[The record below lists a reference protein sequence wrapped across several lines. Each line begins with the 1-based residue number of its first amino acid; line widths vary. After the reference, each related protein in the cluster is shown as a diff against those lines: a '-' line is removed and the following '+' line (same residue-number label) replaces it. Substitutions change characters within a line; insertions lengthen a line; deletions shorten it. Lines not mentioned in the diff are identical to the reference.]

1 MTAAVSSTNINYGQS
16 VTITATITTSTKNPP
31 ITGTFRFGF
40 ETAVMVNGTPG
51 TDATGNQTLTAS
63 ATMTPQGNTVAQ
75 IDYGGDSNFEA
86 AVADTSFITVN
97 IPDFT
102 LGPAGGFTVVATA
115 GQPGSAQ
122 LMIGPATQT
131 PSTVNLSFYP
141 PNPVAGYTLSFSPQQ
156 VSLNGSATTATLSLT
171 PLGSAPQATIRRSTR
186 HSGFLVLSRRNG
198 DWWSLGLV
206 SGLAVLLLLGLPG
219 RDRRYR
225 IALGFSAACF
235 LCFAIGCGGGSSG
248 GGGAGGNSPTPT
260 STALTTSIA
269 KVDQNTQFVLT
280 MKVTGQ
286 HPLTGTVTIFDN
298 GTAVLG
304 GFSLINGEAQTT
316 GGFGGIF
323 QIGVHQLTATYGGDP
338 ENLASTS
345 SAATQ
350 VITGTNQIF
359 ITGNT
364 GAASHN
370 ISATVVIQ

>member
-1 MTAAVSSTNINYGQS
+1 
-16 VTITATITTSTKNPP
+16 
-31 ITGTFRFGF
+31 
-40 ETAVMVNGTPG
+40 
-51 TDATGNQTLTAS
+51 
-63 ATMTPQGNTVAQ
+63 
-75 IDYGGDSNFEA
+75 
-86 AVADTSFITVN
+86 
-97 IPDFT
+97 
-102 LGPAGGFTVVATA
+102 LGPASGFTIVATA

-122 LMIGPATQT
+122 LTIAPATQT

-141 PNPVAGYTLSFSPQQ
+141 PNPIAGYSLSFSPQQ
-156 VSLNGSATTATLSLT
+156 VSLNGSATTATVSLT

-186 HSGFLVLSRRNG
+186 HSEFLVLSRRKG
-198 DWWSLGLV
+198 DWWSLGLA
-206 SGLAVLLLLGLPG
+206 SGLAALLLLGLPG

-225 IALGFSAACF
+225 IALAFSAACY

-248 GGGAGGNSPTPT
+248 AGGGGGNSPTPT
-260 STALTTSIA
+260 STTLTTSIA

-280 MKVTGQ
+280 MKVIGQ

-304 GFSLINGEAQTT
+304 GFSLVNGEAQTT

-323 QIGVHQLTATYGGDP
+323 QIGIHQLTATYVGDP
-338 ENLASTS
+338 ENLTSTS

-364 GAASHN
+364 GADSHN
-370 ISATVVIQ
+370 ISANVVIQ